1 MGSGI
6 EPPGGAG
13 PPSGFGE
20 RAHVLCISRPDPIR
34 ALCIWRPDPLFRPDA
49 LFYNVGAMERHRR
62 APEDLERT
70 LRRIDGR
77 GYKAYKDIQGI
88 YDFPRFTLFIDYV
101 QGDPFASPTRARLR
115 VATKHAAFPPDLFSS
130 KSRRVALADYLLRL
144 MDARCRSA
152 QTRRGTGKS
161 GLIGVDSPGQEVLER
176 TAAFVDEGAIEVRV
190 YIGLPARGRTV
201 LGREAASMMLEDLPE
216 IVEKS
221 LFYSALGE
229 SGRTEVKGHVETN
242 EDADYLRAALSEKG
256 LVAFI
261 ANGSV
266 LPRRSGVDERPLTKG
281 TVVRFKSP
289 PSLEVEL
296 TLPNRGE
303 IAGMGIPGGV
313 TLIVGGGYHGKS
325 TVLNAVQRGIYNH
338 VPGDGREFAVTI
350 PSAAKIRAEDGRRVE
365 RVNISPFIANLPFGE
380 DTTRFSTENASGST
394 SQAAN
399 IMEALEAGTKLLL
412 TDEDTAA
419 TNFMIRDHRMQELIS
434 KDREPITP
442 FVDKIRQAH
451 GDLGVSTILVIGGSG
466 DYFDVADRV
475 IAMDSFLAR
484 DVTAEARGIAEKYST
499 ERRREGGDEFG
510 NFTPRVPMRESLDA
524 SKGRREV
531 KISGRGT
538 GTILFG
544 RYTIDLSAVETI
556 VHPSQVNAIG
566 QAIYYARTR
575 YMDGQRSLPEI
586 LDLVM
591 EDIGRSGL
599 DVIDPRRMGDY
610 ALFRRLELAAALNRL
625 PTLRVA

>member
-1 MGSGI
+1 M
-6 EPPGGAG
+6 
-13 PPSGFGE
+13 E
-20 RAHVLCISRPDPIR
+20 RGKRRPD
-34 ALCIWRPDPLFRPDA
+34 
-49 LFYNVGAMERHRR
+49 E
-62 APEDLERT
+62 LESI

-88 YDFPRFTLFIDYV
+88 YRFPRFTLFIDYV
-101 QGDPFASPTRARLR
+101 QGDPFAAPSRARVR
-115 VATKHAAFPPDLFSS
+115 VARKDAGFPPDVCAG
-130 KSRRVALADYLLRL
+130 KSRRVALADYILRL
-144 MDARCRSA
+144 MDSRCRAA
-152 QTRRGTGKS
+152 QRRRGTGKS
-161 GLIGVDSPGQEVLER
+161 GLIAVDSPGQE
-176 TAAFVDEGAIEVRV
+176 I
-190 YIGLPARGRTV
+190 
-201 LGREAASMMLEDLPE
+201 LGR
-216 IVEKS
+216 
-221 LFYSALGE
+221 
-229 SGRTEVKGHVETN
+229 H
-242 EDADYLRAALSEKG
+242 LRAGLSARG

-266 LPRRSGVDERPLTKG
+266 LPRRSGIDERPLASG
-281 TVVRFKSP
+281 AVVKFKSP
-289 PSLEVEL
+289 PSLEVKFC
-296 TLPNRGE
+296 LPNAGE
-303 IAGMGIPGGV
+303 ITGMGIPAGV

-325 TVLNAVQRGIYNH
+325 TVLNAVERGIYNH
-338 VPGDGREFAVTI
+338 IPSDGREFAVTV
-350 PSAAKIRAEDGRRVE
+350 PNAVKIRAEDGRRVE
-365 RVNISPFIANLPFGE
+365 RVNISPFISNLPFGK

-399 IMEALEAGTKLLL
+399 IMEFLEAGTALLL

-434 KDREPITP
+434 KDKEPITP

-451 GDLGVSTILVIGGSG
+451 RDIGVSSILVIGGSG

-475 IAMDSFLAR
+475 IAMDCFVAR
-484 DVTAEARGIAEKYST
+484 DVTDKARVIAEKYGT
-499 ERRREGGDEFG
+499 EREREGGEHFG
-510 NFTPRVPMRESLDA
+510 RFTPRVPMRESLDA
-524 SKGRREV
+524 SKGKREV

-538 GTILFG
+538 KTILFG

-575 YMDGQRSLPEI
+575 YMDGNRTLPEI

-591 EDIGRSGL
+591 KDIEHSGL

>member
-1 MGSGI
+1 M
-6 EPPGGAG
+6 
-13 PPSGFGE
+13 
-20 RAHVLCISRPDPIR
+20 R
-34 ALCIWRPDPLFRPDA
+34 
-49 LFYNVGAMERHRR
+49 
-62 APEDLERT
+62 PEDLERT

-77 GYKAYKDIQGI
+77 GYKAYKDIQGD
-88 YDFPRFTLFIDYV
+88 YDFGRFNLHIDHV

-115 VATKHAAFPPDLFSS
+115 VATEDAGFPLDVYSS
-130 KSRRVALADYLLRL
+130 KPRRVALADYLLRL
-144 MDARCRSA
+144 VDSRCRSA
-152 QTRRGTGKS
+152 ETRRGTGKS
-161 GLIGVDSPGQEVLER
+161 GQIGVDSPGQEMLER
-176 TAAFVDEGAIEVRV
+176 TASFVDDTAIEVRV

-201 LGREAASMMLEDLPE
+201 LGRQAANMLLDDLPE
-216 IVEKS
+216 IVETS
-221 LFYSALGE
+221 LFYSALDEGQRSE
-229 SGRTEVKGHVETN
+229 LRRHVETN
-242 EDADYLRAALSEKG
+242 EDADHLRAALGGKG
-256 LVAFI
+256 IVAFI
-261 ANGSV
+261 ANASV

-281 TVVRFKSP
+281 TVVEFKSP
-289 PSLEVEL
+289 PSLEVAFD
-296 TLPNRGE
+296 LPNQGGVT
-303 IAGMGIPGGV
+303 GMGIPAGV

-325 TVLNAVQRGIYNH
+325 TVLNAIERGIYNH
-338 VPGDGREFAVTI
+338 VPGDGREFAVTD
-350 PSAAKIRAEDGRRVE
+350 PSAVKIRAEDGRRVE
-365 RVNISPFIANLPFGE
+365 KVNISPFITNLPFKE

-399 IMEALEAGTKLLL
+399 IMEALEAGTRLLL

-451 GDLGVSTILVIGGSG
+451 RDLGVSTILVIGGSG

-475 IAMDSFLAR
+475 IAMDSFRAR

-499 ERRREGGDEFG
+499 ERRREGGERFG
-510 NFTPRVPMRESLDA
+510 DFTPRVPMRESLDA

-538 GTILFG
+538 KTILFG

-556 VHPSQVNAIG
+556 VHPSQVNAVG
-566 QAIYYARTR
+566 QALYYARTR
-575 YMDGQRSLPEI
+575 YMDGRRTLPEI

-591 EDIGRSGL
+591 KDIEASGL
-599 DVIDPRRMGDY
+599 DVIDPRKMGDY
-610 ALFRRLELAAALNRL
+610 AMFRRLELAAALNRL

>member
-1 MGSGI
+1 M
-6 EPPGGAG
+6 
-13 PPSGFGE
+13 E
-20 RAHVLCISRPDPIR
+20 RGRRRPD
-34 ALCIWRPDPLFRPDA
+34 
-49 LFYNVGAMERHRR
+49 E
-62 APEDLERT
+62 LESI

-88 YDFPRFTLFIDYV
+88 YRFPRFTLFIDYV
-101 QGDPFASPTRARLR
+101 QGDPFAAPTRARVR
-115 VATKHAAFPPDLFSS
+115 VARKDAGFPPDACAG
-130 KSRRVALADYLLRL
+130 KSRRVALADYILRL
-144 MDARCRSA
+144 MDSRCRAA
-152 QTRRGTGKS
+152 QRRRGTGKS
-161 GLIGVDSPGQEVLER
+161 GLIAVDSPGQEILGR
-176 TAAFVDEGAIEVRV
+176 TAAIVDDTAIEVRV
-190 YIGLPARGRTV
+190 FIGLPARGRTV
-201 LGREAASMMLEDLPE
+201 LGREAASMLLGDLPE
-216 IVEKS
+216 SVQKS

-229 SGRTEVKGHVETN
+229 AQRGDLRRHTETS
-242 EDADYLRAALSEKG
+242 EDADHLRAGLSARG
-256 LVAFI
+256 LVSFI

-266 LPRRSGVDERPLTKG
+266 LPRRSGIDERPLASG
-281 TVVRFKSP
+281 TVVKFKSP
-289 PSLEVEL
+289 PSLEVKFC
-296 TLPNRGE
+296 LPNAGE
-303 IAGMGIPGGV
+303 ITGMGIPAGV

-325 TVLNAVQRGIYNH
+325 TVLNALERGIYNH
-338 VPGDGREFAVTI
+338 IPGDGREFAVTV
-350 PSAAKIRAEDGRRVE
+350 PNAVKIRAEDGRRVE
-365 RVNISPFIANLPFGE
+365 RVNISPFISNLPFE
-380 DTTRFSTENASGST
+380 KDTTRFSTENASGST

-399 IMEALEAGTKLLL
+399 IMEFLEAGTELLL

-434 KDREPITP
+434 KDKEPITP

-451 GDLGVSTILVIGGSG
+451 RDIGVSSILVIGGSG

-475 IAMDSFLAR
+475 IAMDCFVAR
-484 DVTAEARGIAEKYST
+484 DVTDKARVIAEKYGT
-499 ERRREGGDEFG
+499 EREREGGEHFG
-510 NFTPRVPMRESLDA
+510 RFTPRVPMRESLDA
-524 SKGRREV
+524 SKGKREV

-538 GTILFG
+538 KTILFG

-575 YMDGQRSLPEI
+575 YMDGNRTLAEI

-591 EDIGRSGL
+591 KDIEHSGL